1 MKLSPIFFTISIH
14 ASAREATTRTFM
26 TLIMQEFQS
35 TPPRGRRPD
44 IAIDKYY
51 FVNFNPRLREG
62 GNRCNAAS
70 GIQSDYFNPR
80 LREGGDSLLFVLAI
94 TIIEF
99 QSTPP
104 RGRRLALQLTIYLLK
119 YFNPRLREG
128 GDRV

>member
-1 MKLSPIFFTISIH
+1 MEDISIH

-62 GNRCNAAS
+62 GDVKIVDRIVYNF
-70 GIQSDYFNPR
+70 YFNPR
-80 LREGGDSLLFVLAI
+80 LREGGDCN
-94 TIIEF
+94 
-99 QSTPP
+99 
-104 RGRRLALQLTIYLLK
+104 R
-119 YFNPRLREG
+119 NP
-128 GDRV
+128 